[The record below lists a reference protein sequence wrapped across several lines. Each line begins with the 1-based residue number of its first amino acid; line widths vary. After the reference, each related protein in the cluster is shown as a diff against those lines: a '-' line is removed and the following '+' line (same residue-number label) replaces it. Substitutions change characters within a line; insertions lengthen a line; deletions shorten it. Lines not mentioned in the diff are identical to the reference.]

1 MMDFVA
7 AYLAGRAI
15 RRERRF
21 RDRLDP
27 LALSDS
33 ELLLNYR
40 FPRQK
45 LILLFEEI
53 YPHLRRMTRSHAVPT
68 HTQVLL
74 ALRLLA
80 SGSFQDVIRDTAGK
94 ISCCMLLWY
103 LSSPL
108 PGFITGLFSSIVL
121 HTHIHYSRTEI
132 YELVEVPL
140 SCRRTTR

>member
-1 MMDFVA
+1 MDFVA
-7 AYLAGRAI
+7 AYLAGRAL

-21 RDRLDP
+21 RDRLD
-27 LALSDS
+27 LVALSDN
-33 ELLLNYR
+33 ELMKKYR
-40 FPRQK
+40 FPRQE
-45 LILLFEEI
+45 LILFIEEMD
-53 YPHLRRMTRSHAVPT
+53 PHLRRMTRRSHALPT

-80 SGSFQDVIRDTAGK
+80 SGSFQDVIGDTAGK

-132 YELVEVPL
+132 YEWVEVPL